1 MKRLAIIPLVLASLL
16 LFSEAQANPFNS
28 HVSANMPEHEKLHSV
43 IKHGLVEYF
52 KKNYSA
58 TDLDYQLLRDI
69 PSQVGVSY
77 PKLYAW
83 VEAKGTNPG
92 KLSGAVR
99 LSLREKKYCV
109 VTHFLS
115 SQDIRKNPKSAF
127 FVFPTGLLPK
137 VFSKCGITVD
147 IAKNTPTEEEWD
159 NYLIERGEAQRIMI
173 NGKSCIIPKL

>member
-1 MKRLAIIPLVLASLL
+1 MKNLVVVFLVIASLHL
-16 LFSEAQANPFNS
+16 TAALANPINS
-28 HVSANMPEHEKLHSV
+28 HVGANMPEHEKLHSV
-43 IKHGLVEYF
+43 IKQGLVEYF

-83 VEAKGTNPG
+83 VEVKGTSPG

-147 IAKNTPTEEEWD
+147 IAKNTPTEEESD